1 MTIKIKQ
8 LPESERPYEKLELYG
23 EKMLSNAELLAIIIK
38 SGTKENTSVELAN
51 KVLSLSDSKS
61 IGISSKKF
69 ISEKNAEKLQ
79 KENKKQVLSLNE
91 TNRGLCDRE
100 NLSNELHQVCN
111 EDVGKSCNQFY
122 IGGANNNLLQSLQE
136 ISLEEFQ
143 TIKGI
148 GKVKAIQLK
157 AVCELARRMAQ
168 PVNKKSIKISSSLD
182 VAQLL
187 MEELRFEKV
196 EYVKLLLLNAKN
208 IVVRV
213 IDISKGGMNSA
224 IVEPK
229 EVLKEAIRAGI
240 PKIILVHNHPSGDS
254 TPSKADIEM
263 TKRLYEAASIVGI
276 QLLDHIVIGNGCY
289 TSIFSAE
296 RIV

>member
-51 KVLSLSDSKS
+51 KVLSLLEGKS
-61 IGISSKKF
+61 TTT
-69 ISEKNAEKLQ
+69 SEH
-79 KENKKQVLSLNE
+79 ENKRV
-91 TNRGLCDRE
+91 
-100 NLSNELHQVCN
+100 
-111 EDVGKSCNQFY
+111 
-122 IGGANNNLLQSLQE
+122 LQSKITCEESNQSMSYKNIKRNNSLQCLQE

-143 TIKGI
+143 KIKGI

-157 AVCELARRMAQ
+157 AVCELARRLAQ
-168 PVNKKSIKISSSLD
+168 PVDKKNIKIKSSVD
-182 VAQLL
+182 VAELL
-187 MEELRFEKV
+187 MDELRFEKV

-213 IDISKGGMNSA
+213 IDVSKGGVNSA

-229 EVLKEAIRAGI
+229 EILQEAIKAGV
-240 PKIILVHNHPSGDS
+240 PKIILAHNHPSRRS
-254 TPSKADIEM
+254 Y
-263 TKRLYEAASIVGI
+263 TKRG
-276 QLLDHIVIGNGCY
+276 
-289 TSIFSAE
+289 
-296 RIV
+296 

>member
-51 KVLSLSDSKS
+51 MVLSLLDDKCNNTSIHRNKERFQSNLKCEESSENISKQNYVNS
-61 IGISSKKF
+61 GS
-69 ISEKNAEKLQ
+69 
-79 KENKKQVLSLNE
+79 
-91 TNRGLCDRE
+91 
-100 NLSNELHQVCN
+100 
-111 EDVGKSCNQFY
+111 
-122 IGGANNNLLQSLQE
+122 LQSLQE

-143 TIKGI
+143 KIKGI

-168 PVNKKSIKISSSLD
+168 PVDKKNIKIKSSVD
-182 VAQLL
+182 VAELL
-187 MEELRFEKV
+187 MSELRFEKV

-213 IDISKGGMNSA
+213 IDISKGGINSA

-229 EVLKEAIRAGI
+229 EILQEAIKAGV
-240 PKIILVHNHPSGDS
+240 PKIIMVHNHPS
-254 TPSKADIEM
+254 
-263 TKRLYEAASIVGI
+263 R
-276 QLLDHIVIGNGCY
+276 
-289 TSIFSAE
+289 
-296 RIV
+296 

>member
-8 LPESERPYEKLELYG
+8 LPESERPYEKLEIYG

-51 KVLSLSDSKS
+51 KILSLVDDD
-61 IGISSKKF
+61 I
-69 ISEKNAEKLQ
+69 
-79 KENKKQVLSLNE
+79 
-91 TNRGLCDRE
+91 
-100 NLSNELHQVCN
+100 
-111 EDVGKSCNQFY
+111 
-122 IGGANNNLLQSLQE
+122 LQSLQD

-143 TIKGI
+143 KIKGI

-168 PVNKKSIKISSSLD
+168 PIKRKNIKVNSSVD
-182 VAQLL
+182 VAELL
-187 MEELRFEKV
+187 MDELRFEKI
-196 EYVKLLLLNAKN
+196 EHVKLLLLNAKN
-208 IVVRV
+208 IIVRIV
-213 IDISKGGMNSA
+213 DISKGGMNSA

-229 EVLKEAIRAGI
+229 EILQEAIKSGI

-254 TPSKADIEM
+254 TPSKADIDL
-263 TKRLYEAASIVGI
+263 TKRLYSAANILGI
-276 QLLDHIVIGNGCY
+276 QFLDHIVIGDRCY

-296 RIV
+296 RIVEN

>member
-8 LPESERPYEKLELYG
+8 LPESERPYEKLEIYG

-51 KVLSLSDSKS
+51 IILSLVDDD
-61 IGISSKKF
+61 I
-69 ISEKNAEKLQ
+69 
-79 KENKKQVLSLNE
+79 
-91 TNRGLCDRE
+91 
-100 NLSNELHQVCN
+100 
-111 EDVGKSCNQFY
+111 
-122 IGGANNNLLQSLQE
+122 LQSLQD

-143 TIKGI
+143 KIKGI

-168 PVNKKSIKISSSLD
+168 PIKRKNIKVNSSVD
-182 VAQLL
+182 VAELL
-187 MEELRFEKV
+187 MDELRFEKI
-196 EYVKLLLLNAKN
+196 EHVKLLLLNAKN
-208 IVVRV
+208 IIVRIV
-213 IDISKGGMNSA
+213 DISKGGMNSA

-229 EVLKEAIRAGI
+229 EILQEAIKSGI

-254 TPSKADIEM
+254 TPSKADIDL
-263 TKRLYEAASIVGI
+263 TKRLYSAANVLGI
-276 QLLDHIVIGNGCY
+276 QFLDHIVIGDRCY

-296 RIV
+296 RIVEN

>member
-1 MTIKIKQ
+1 MTIKIKH
-8 LPESERPYEKLELYG
+8 LPECERPYEKMELYG

-51 KVLSLSDSKS
+51 KVLSMVD
-61 IGISSKKF
+61 
-69 ISEKNAEKLQ
+69 
-79 KENKKQVLSLNE
+79 
-91 TNRGLCDRE
+91 
-100 NLSNELHQVCN
+100 
-111 EDVGKSCNQFY
+111 NQE
-122 IGGANNNLLQSLQE
+122 NNLLQSLQGVS
-136 ISLEEFQ
+136 IEEFQ
-143 TIKGI
+143 KIKGI

-168 PVNKKSIKISSSLD
+168 PINKRAVKVKSSAD
-182 VAQLL
+182 VADLL

-208 IVVRV
+208 MVTRILDV
-213 IDISKGGMNSA
+213 SKGGMNSA
-224 IVEPK
+224 VVEPK
-229 EVLKEAIRAGI
+229 EILQEAIKAGI

-254 TPSKADIEM
+254 TPSQADIEM
-263 TKRLYEAASIVGI
+263 TKRLYMAANIVGI

-296 RIV
+296 RIVEN

>member
-8 LPESERPYEKLELYG
+8 LPECERPYEKLELYG

-51 KVLSLSDSKS
+51 KVLSLTDSKS
-61 IGISSKKF
+61 MKVSSKGNLYL
-69 ISEKNAEKLQ
+69 EGNAGKSP
-79 KENKKQVLSLNE
+79 KENDKNVLSCCE
-91 TNRGLCDRE
+91 TNKE
-100 NLSNELHQVCN
+100 LSC
-111 EDVGKSCNQFY
+111 
-122 IGGANNNLLQSLQE
+122 ANGQNDNLLEALQG

-143 TIKGI
+143 KIKGI

-168 PVNKKSIKISSSLD
+168 PVKKRQIKITSSLD
-182 VAQLL
+182 VAELL

-208 IVVRV
+208 VIVRIV
-213 IDISKGGMNSA
+213 DISKGGINSA

-229 EVLKEAIRAGI
+229 EILHEAIKAGV

-254 TPSKADIEM
+254 TPSVADIEM
-263 TKRLYEAASIVGI
+263 TKRLYQASSIVGI
-276 QLLDHIVIGNGCY
+276 QLLDHIVIGNRCY

>member
-8 LPESERPYEKLELYG
+8 LPESERPYEKLEIYG

-51 KVLSLSDSKS
+51 KILSLVD
-61 IGISSKKF
+61 
-69 ISEKNAEKLQ
+69 
-79 KENKKQVLSLNE
+79 
-91 TNRGLCDRE
+91 D
-100 NLSNELHQVCN
+100 
-111 EDVGKSCNQFY
+111 DV
-122 IGGANNNLLQSLQE
+122 LQSLQD

-143 TIKGI
+143 KIKGI

-168 PVNKKSIKISSSLD
+168 PVNRKNIKVNSSID
-182 VAQLL
+182 VADLL
-187 MEELRFEKV
+187 MDELRFEKI
-196 EYVKLLLLNAKN
+196 EHVKLLLLNAKN
-208 IVVRV
+208 IIVRIV
-213 IDISKGGMNSA
+213 DISKGGMNSA

-229 EVLKEAIRAGI
+229 EILQEAIKSGI

-254 TPSKADIEM
+254 TPSKADIDL
-263 TKRLYEAASIVGI
+263 TKRLYSAAKILGI
-276 QLLDHIVIGNGCY
+276 QFLDHIVIGDRCY

-296 RIV
+296 RIVES

>member
-8 LPESERPYEKLELYG
+8 LPESERPYEKLEIYG
-23 EKMLSNAELLAIIIK
+23 EKTLSNAELLAIIIK

-51 KVLSLSDSKS
+51 KILSLTTGS
-61 IGISSKKF
+61 G
-69 ISEKNAEKLQ
+69 SEE
-79 KENKKQVLSLNE
+79 
-91 TNRGLCDRE
+91 
-100 NLSNELHQVCN
+100 
-111 EDVGKSCNQFY
+111 
-122 IGGANNNLLQSLQE
+122 LLQSLQN

-143 TIKGI
+143 KIKGI

-168 PVNKKSIKISSSLD
+168 PVNRKNIKVKSSED
-182 VAQLL
+182 VAELL
-187 MEELRFEKV
+187 MQELRFETV

-208 IVVRV
+208 IILKV

-229 EVLKEAIRAGI
+229 EILQEAIKMGV

-254 TPSKADIEM
+254 TPSFADIEM
-263 TKRLYEAASIVGI
+263 TKRLYNAANILGI
-276 QLLDHIVIGNGCY
+276 QLLDHIVIGDRCY
-289 TSIFSAE
+289 TSIFSKE
-296 RIV
+296 RIVES